1 MNNIRPQ
8 PDFES
13 SASFSILHC
22 SWLRFLGWYKLNI
35 GGLPCQ
41 HEHFQF
47 LALLP
52 LCSLRWESDTVK
64 PAPQGIGTH
73 GCLATGCGF
82 NWINPKP
89 GQWNSCK
96 EQWKI
101 SIVSSKLVACWGDD
115 LSIHHIQFDVE
126 VTVVNKILSWS
137 EPWRWNPPEHK
148 IWFVLQYSI
157 FTIFKVQQQTTCRQ
171 QQPSVTTITEQI
183 QNPFCHTHER
193 WKARCNSTY
202 KPVSN
207 FLSLVSKFIC
217 IHGSEKTCINM
228 KIYMSK
234 RHEKP

>member
-22 SWLRFLGWYKLNI
+22 SWLWFLGRYKLNI

-52 LCSLRWESDTVK
+52 LCSLRWESDTIK

-115 LSIHHIQFDVE
+115 QSIHHIQFDVE

-137 EPWRWNPPEHK
+137 EPWRWNPRTQNL
-148 IWFVLQYSI
+148 VCA
-157 FTIFKVQQQTTCRQ
+157 TILHLHNLSKVRQQTTCRTTQ
-171 QQPSVTTITEQI
+171 CHHTQKIKDREQKQNTETHFVT
-183 QNPFCHTHER
+183 PMKDER
-193 WKARCNSTY
+193 RDAILTY
-202 KPVSN
+202 KPVTK
-207 FLSLVSKFIC
+207 FLSLVRASLC
-217 IHGSEKTCINM
+217 IHGSL
-228 KIYMSK
+228 K
-234 RHEKP
+234 RHV